1 MKKVGV
7 VLSGCGVYDGAE
19 IHETVLTLLAIARN
33 GAQAVCFAPDKQQA
47 DVINHLTGEPMQET
61 RNVLIE
67 AARITRGDIRPLAQA
82 VSTELDALIVPGG
95 FGAAKNLSNFA
106 SQGSESRVDS
116 DLAALAVAM
125 HQAGKPLG
133 FMCIAPAMLPK
144 IFDFPL
150 RLTIGTDIDTA
161 EVLEEMGAEHVPCPV
176 DDIVVDEDNKIV
188 TTPPICWRR
197 TSLRPRVVSI
207 NWYHVCWC
215 WLNEKG
221 VTAFLRRIFLRAV
234 VVLAVFWGG
243 GIALFSVMPVPFSAV
258 MVERQLSAW
267 LSGDFGYVAH
277 SDWVSMD
284 EISPWMG
291 LAVIAAEDQKFPEHW
306 GFDVSAIEKAL
317 AHNERNENR
326 IRGASTLSQ
335 QTAKNLFLWDGRSWV
350 RKGLE
355 AGLTLGMET
364 VWSKKRILTVYLN
377 IAEFGD
383 GVFGVEAAAQ
393 RYFHKPAS
401 RLSLS
406 EAALLAA
413 VLPNPL
419 RFKANAPSGYV
430 RSRQAWIMRQM
441 RQLGGESFMRENK
454 LY

>member
-1 MKKVGV
+1 M
-7 VLSGCGVYDGAE
+7 
-19 IHETVLTLLAIARN
+19 R
-33 GAQAVCFAPDKQQA
+33 
-47 DVINHLTGEPMQET
+47 
-61 RNVLIE
+61 
-67 AARITRGDIRPLAQA
+67 
-82 VSTELDALIVPGG
+82 
-95 FGAAKNLSNFA
+95 
-106 SQGSESRVDS
+106 
-116 DLAALAVAM
+116 
-125 HQAGKPLG
+125 
-133 FMCIAPAMLPK
+133 
-144 IFDFPL
+144 
-150 RLTIGTDIDTA
+150 
-161 EVLEEMGAEHVPCPV
+161 
-176 DDIVVDEDNKIV
+176 
-188 TTPPICWRR
+188 
-197 TSLRPRVVSI
+197 
-207 NWYHVCWC
+207 
-215 WLNEKG
+215 KG

-441 RQLGGESFMRENK
+441 RQLGGGAFMRENK

>member
-1 MKKVGV
+1 M
-7 VLSGCGVYDGAE
+7 
-19 IHETVLTLLAIARN
+19 R
-33 GAQAVCFAPDKQQA
+33 
-47 DVINHLTGEPMQET
+47 
-61 RNVLIE
+61 
-67 AARITRGDIRPLAQA
+67 
-82 VSTELDALIVPGG
+82 
-95 FGAAKNLSNFA
+95 
-106 SQGSESRVDS
+106 
-116 DLAALAVAM
+116 
-125 HQAGKPLG
+125 
-133 FMCIAPAMLPK
+133 
-144 IFDFPL
+144 
-150 RLTIGTDIDTA
+150 
-161 EVLEEMGAEHVPCPV
+161 
-176 DDIVVDEDNKIV
+176 
-188 TTPPICWRR
+188 
-197 TSLRPRVVSI
+197 
-207 NWYHVCWC
+207 
-215 WLNEKG
+215 KG
-221 VTAFLRRIFLRAV
+221 VTAFLRRIFLRVV

-258 MVERQLSAW
+258 MVERQLGAW

-291 LAVIAAEDQKFPEHW
+291 LAVIAAEDQKFPDHW
-306 GFDVSAIEKAL
+306 GFDVTAIEKAL

-383 GVFGVEAAAQ
+383 GIFGVEAAAQ

-430 RSRQAWIMRQM
+430 RNRQAWIMRQM
-441 RQLGGESFMRENK
+441 RQLGSESFMRENN

>member
-1 MKKVGV
+1 M
-7 VLSGCGVYDGAE
+7 
-19 IHETVLTLLAIARN
+19 R
-33 GAQAVCFAPDKQQA
+33 
-47 DVINHLTGEPMQET
+47 
-61 RNVLIE
+61 
-67 AARITRGDIRPLAQA
+67 
-82 VSTELDALIVPGG
+82 
-95 FGAAKNLSNFA
+95 
-106 SQGSESRVDS
+106 
-116 DLAALAVAM
+116 
-125 HQAGKPLG
+125 
-133 FMCIAPAMLPK
+133 
-144 IFDFPL
+144 
-150 RLTIGTDIDTA
+150 
-161 EVLEEMGAEHVPCPV
+161 
-176 DDIVVDEDNKIV
+176 
-188 TTPPICWRR
+188 
-197 TSLRPRVVSI
+197 
-207 NWYHVCWC
+207 
-215 WLNEKG
+215 KG
-221 VTAFLRRIFLRAV
+221 VTAFLRRIFLRVV

-258 MVERQLSAW
+258 MVERQLGAW

-291 LAVIAAEDQKFPEHW
+291 LAVIAAEDQKFPDHW
-306 GFDVSAIEKAL
+306 GFDVTAIEKAL
-317 AHNERNENR
+317 AHNKRNENR

-364 VWSKKRILTVYLN
+364 VWSKKRIMTVYLN

-383 GVFGVEAAAQ
+383 GIFGVEAAAQ

-430 RSRQAWIMRQM
+430 RNRQAWIMRQM

>member
-1 MKKVGV
+1 M
-7 VLSGCGVYDGAE
+7 
-19 IHETVLTLLAIARN
+19 
-33 GAQAVCFAPDKQQA
+33 
-47 DVINHLTGEPMQET
+47 
-61 RNVLIE
+61 
-67 AARITRGDIRPLAQA
+67 
-82 VSTELDALIVPGG
+82 
-95 FGAAKNLSNFA
+95 
-106 SQGSESRVDS
+106 
-116 DLAALAVAM
+116 
-125 HQAGKPLG
+125 
-133 FMCIAPAMLPK
+133 
-144 IFDFPL
+144 
-150 RLTIGTDIDTA
+150 
-161 EVLEEMGAEHVPCPV
+161 
-176 DDIVVDEDNKIV
+176 
-188 TTPPICWRR
+188 R
-197 TSLRPRVVSI
+197 T
-207 NWYHVCWC
+207 
-215 WLNEKG
+215 G

-234 VVLAVFWGG
+234 IVLAVFWGG

-258 MVERQLSAW
+258 MVERQLGAW

-291 LAVIAAEDQKFPEHW
+291 LAVIAAEDQKFPDHW

-377 IAEFGD
+377 VAEFGD
-383 GVFGVEAAAQ
+383 GIFGVEAAAQ

-401 RLSLS
+401 RLSMS

>member
-1 MKKVGV
+1 M
-7 VLSGCGVYDGAE
+7 
-19 IHETVLTLLAIARN
+19 R
-33 GAQAVCFAPDKQQA
+33 
-47 DVINHLTGEPMQET
+47 
-61 RNVLIE
+61 
-67 AARITRGDIRPLAQA
+67 
-82 VSTELDALIVPGG
+82 
-95 FGAAKNLSNFA
+95 
-106 SQGSESRVDS
+106 
-116 DLAALAVAM
+116 
-125 HQAGKPLG
+125 
-133 FMCIAPAMLPK
+133 
-144 IFDFPL
+144 
-150 RLTIGTDIDTA
+150 
-161 EVLEEMGAEHVPCPV
+161 
-176 DDIVVDEDNKIV
+176 
-188 TTPPICWRR
+188 
-197 TSLRPRVVSI
+197 
-207 NWYHVCWC
+207 
-215 WLNEKG
+215 KG
-221 VTAFLRRIFLRAV
+221 VTAFLRRILLRAV
-234 VVLAVFWGG
+234 IVLAVFWGG

-258 MVERQLSAW
+258 MVERQLGAW

-291 LAVIAAEDQKFPEHW
+291 LAVIAAEDQKFPDHW

-377 IAEFGD
+377 VAEFGD

-413 VLPNPL
+413 VLPNPI
-419 RFKANAPSGYV
+419 RFKASAPSGYV

>member
-1 MKKVGV
+1 MRK
-7 VLSGCGVYDGAE
+7 
-19 IHETVLTLLAIARN
+19 
-33 GAQAVCFAPDKQQA
+33 
-47 DVINHLTGEPMQET
+47 
-61 RNVLIE
+61 
-67 AARITRGDIRPLAQA
+67 
-82 VSTELDALIVPGG
+82 
-95 FGAAKNLSNFA
+95 GAA
-106 SQGSESRVDS
+106 
-116 DLAALAVAM
+116 
-125 HQAGKPLG
+125 
-133 FMCIAPAMLPK
+133 
-144 IFDFPL
+144 
-150 RLTIGTDIDTA
+150 
-161 EVLEEMGAEHVPCPV
+161 
-176 DDIVVDEDNKIV
+176 
-188 TTPPICWRR
+188 
-197 TSLRPRVVSI
+197 
-207 NWYHVCWC
+207 
-215 WLNEKG
+215 
-221 VTAFLRRIFLRAV
+221 AFLRRLFLRV
-234 VVLAVFWGG
+234 VIVLAVFWGG

-258 MVERQLSAW
+258 MIERQLGAW
-267 LSGDFGYVAH
+267 IQGDFGYVAH

-291 LAVIAAEDQKFPEHW
+291 LAVIAAEDQKFPDHW

-355 AGLTLGMET
+355 AGLTLGIET

-383 GVFGVEAAAQ
+383 GVFGVEAASQ

-401 RLSLS
+401 RLSPS

-419 RFKANAPSGYV
+419 RFKASAPSGYV

>member
-1 MKKVGV
+1 M
-7 VLSGCGVYDGAE
+7 
-19 IHETVLTLLAIARN
+19 
-33 GAQAVCFAPDKQQA
+33 
-47 DVINHLTGEPMQET
+47 
-61 RNVLIE
+61 
-67 AARITRGDIRPLAQA
+67 
-82 VSTELDALIVPGG
+82 
-95 FGAAKNLSNFA
+95 
-106 SQGSESRVDS
+106 
-116 DLAALAVAM
+116 
-125 HQAGKPLG
+125 
-133 FMCIAPAMLPK
+133 
-144 IFDFPL
+144 
-150 RLTIGTDIDTA
+150 
-161 EVLEEMGAEHVPCPV
+161 
-176 DDIVVDEDNKIV
+176 
-188 TTPPICWRR
+188 R
-197 TSLRPRVVSI
+197 T
-207 NWYHVCWC
+207 
-215 WLNEKG
+215 G
-221 VTAFLRRIFLRAV
+221 VTAFLRRIFLWAV
-234 VVLAVFWGG
+234 IVLGVFWGG

-258 MVERQLSAW
+258 MVERQLGAW

>member
-1 MKKVGV
+1 M
-7 VLSGCGVYDGAE
+7 
-19 IHETVLTLLAIARN
+19 R
-33 GAQAVCFAPDKQQA
+33 
-47 DVINHLTGEPMQET
+47 
-61 RNVLIE
+61 
-67 AARITRGDIRPLAQA
+67 
-82 VSTELDALIVPGG
+82 
-95 FGAAKNLSNFA
+95 
-106 SQGSESRVDS
+106 
-116 DLAALAVAM
+116 
-125 HQAGKPLG
+125 
-133 FMCIAPAMLPK
+133 
-144 IFDFPL
+144 
-150 RLTIGTDIDTA
+150 
-161 EVLEEMGAEHVPCPV
+161 
-176 DDIVVDEDNKIV
+176 
-188 TTPPICWRR
+188 
-197 TSLRPRVVSI
+197 
-207 NWYHVCWC
+207 
-215 WLNEKG
+215 KG
-221 VTAFLRRIFLRAV
+221 VTAFLRRIFLRVV

-258 MVERQLSAW
+258 MVERQLGAW

-291 LAVIAAEDQKFPEHW
+291 LAVIAAEDQKFPDHW
-306 GFDVSAIEKAL
+306 GFDVTAIEKAL

-383 GVFGVEAAAQ
+383 GIFGVEAAAQ

-430 RSRQAWIMRQM
+430 RSRQAWILRQM
-441 RQLGGESFMRENK
+441 YQLGGEPFMQQHQ
-454 LY
+454 LD

>member
-1 MKKVGV
+1 M
-7 VLSGCGVYDGAE
+7 
-19 IHETVLTLLAIARN
+19 
-33 GAQAVCFAPDKQQA
+33 
-47 DVINHLTGEPMQET
+47 
-61 RNVLIE
+61 
-67 AARITRGDIRPLAQA
+67 
-82 VSTELDALIVPGG
+82 
-95 FGAAKNLSNFA
+95 
-106 SQGSESRVDS
+106 
-116 DLAALAVAM
+116 
-125 HQAGKPLG
+125 
-133 FMCIAPAMLPK
+133 
-144 IFDFPL
+144 
-150 RLTIGTDIDTA
+150 
-161 EVLEEMGAEHVPCPV
+161 
-176 DDIVVDEDNKIV
+176 
-188 TTPPICWRR
+188 R
-197 TSLRPRVVSI
+197 T
-207 NWYHVCWC
+207 
-215 WLNEKG
+215 G

-234 VVLAVFWGG
+234 IVLGVFWGG

-258 MVERQLSAW
+258 MVERQLGAW

>member
-1 MKKVGV
+1 M
-7 VLSGCGVYDGAE
+7 
-19 IHETVLTLLAIARN
+19 R
-33 GAQAVCFAPDKQQA
+33 
-47 DVINHLTGEPMQET
+47 
-61 RNVLIE
+61 
-67 AARITRGDIRPLAQA
+67 
-82 VSTELDALIVPGG
+82 
-95 FGAAKNLSNFA
+95 
-106 SQGSESRVDS
+106 
-116 DLAALAVAM
+116 
-125 HQAGKPLG
+125 
-133 FMCIAPAMLPK
+133 
-144 IFDFPL
+144 
-150 RLTIGTDIDTA
+150 
-161 EVLEEMGAEHVPCPV
+161 
-176 DDIVVDEDNKIV
+176 
-188 TTPPICWRR
+188 
-197 TSLRPRVVSI
+197 
-207 NWYHVCWC
+207 
-215 WLNEKG
+215 KG

-258 MVERQLSAW
+258 MVERQLGAW

-364 VWSKKRILTVYLN
+364 AWSKKRILTVYLN